1 VTGLRTSGNATGANT
16 SPATASAAGVS
27 RLPVVA
33 FAVLVAATVGAFFI
47 TQHLKVST
55 PLLAGTPAPFPA
67 AINPVD
73 GVTCYQPATH
83 RYVDHRIMG
92 ISFYLLN
99 RSDTVDVNV
108 VDSRGKLVATLAR
121 GRYMRG
127 GSRPVRSYFTWNGR
141 ESGGAVASDGRYYVK
156 VRLSGQRRTVTISN
170 ASGPEPVTVK
180 TAPPRPVV
188 TSVTPRV
195 VSRGHLTPV
204 TVAFAGNEKL
214 AVTVIVYRI
223 GHRARLTEVKSFL
236 TAGTPSRAGWDGL
249 IRERPAPAG
258 SYLIGVQATDAAC
271 NTGSFPT
278 DRHPPLQTV
287 SQAIVTVRP

>member
-1 VTGLRTSGNATGANT
+1 MSGL
-16 SPATASAAGVS
+16 PA
-27 RLPVVA
+27 VA
-33 FAVLVAATVGAFFI
+33 FAVLVAATIGAFFI

-83 RYVDHRIMG
+83 QYVDHRTMG

-99 RSDTVDVNV
+99 RSDTVDVYV
-108 VDSRGKLVATLAR
+108 VDSTGKLVATLAR
-121 GRYMRG
+121 GRHMQG
-127 GSRPVRSYFTWNGR
+127 GGHPVRSYFTWNGR
-141 ESGGAVASDGRYYVK
+141 KAGGAVAPDGRYYVR
-156 VRLSGQRRTVTISN
+156 VRLSGQRRIVTISN
-170 ASGPEPVTVK
+170 SSGPEPVAVK

-195 VSRGHLTPV
+195 VSRSHLTPV
-204 TVAFAGNEKL
+204 TVAFTGNEKL

-236 TAGTPSRAGWDGL
+236 TAGTPRRAAWDGL
-249 IRERPAPAG
+249 IHQRPAPAG
-258 SYLIGVQATDAAC
+258 SYLIGIQATDAAC
-271 NTGSFPT
+271 NMGSFPA
-278 DRHPPLQTV
+278 DPHPSLRTV